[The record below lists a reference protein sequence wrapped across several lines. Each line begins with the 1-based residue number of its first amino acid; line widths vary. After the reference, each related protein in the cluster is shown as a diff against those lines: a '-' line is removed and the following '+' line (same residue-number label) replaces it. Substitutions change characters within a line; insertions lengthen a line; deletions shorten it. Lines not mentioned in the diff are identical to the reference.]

1 MDKKLE
7 VGWSGQTCI
16 LINSILQK
24 FPVLNAIYYGEI
36 KLLQGG
42 IYNLGKVQLF

>member
-24 FPVLNAIYYGEI
+24 FPAIFYGEI